1 MRRISLYHLE
11 TLLWISRL
19 GTFAAAA
26 DRLNTTQPAI
36 SARVK
41 ELEGQVGFELFQR
54 AGRNMVLTARG
65 RQLVEECEPLWAS
78 IERTLLH
85 SARLSGTAGIVRIGT
100 GEIVAATMLPPFLR
114 TLQDDFPQASLEVD
128 IDLSHNMLQKLL
140 GAANDLIFVA
150 GPVATP
156 NVETAPV
163 GSVDLVWV
171 ASPAVA
177 GQAEAGPEAL
187 PIWLLHRHSPIHGLA
202 LSALEEAGVARP
214 MIHICNNARM
224 LIDLVAADAGL
235 SLAPRPMVA
244 DKLVSGT
251 LVQLWPE
258 LDRSIEFQ
266 IAIRRQ
272 ERDPLVRA
280 LFDRAALLR
289 IGV

>member
-1 MRRISLYHLE
+1 
-11 TLLWISRL
+11 
-19 GTFAAAA
+19 
-26 DRLNTTQPAI
+26 
-36 SARVK
+36 
-41 ELEGQVGFELFQR
+41 
-54 AGRNMVLTARG
+54 
-65 RQLVEECEPLWAS
+65 
-78 IERTLLH
+78 
-85 SARLSGTAGIVRIGT
+85 
-100 GEIVAATMLPPFLR
+100 
-114 TLQDDFPQASLEVD
+114 
-128 IDLSHNMLQKLL
+128 MLQKLL

-266 IAIRRQ
+266 VAIRRQ